1 MTSGSPSTTPERKMQ
16 YRRLG
21 ASGLKVSEVCLGSW
35 LTYGNATEDQTAE
48 QCIDRAYELG
58 INFFDTANVYA
69 RGKSEEV
76 VGRALRKYPRDSDV
90 VATKVFF
97 PMNDGPLPNN
107 KGLSRKHIME
117 QAEASLKRLGLE
129 YIDLYQCHRYDTET
143 PLEETLRA
151 LDDLVSQGK
160 ALYTGFSQW
169 SAPQIAD
176 AVHFQEKHNLDRFV
190 SSQPYY
196 NMLGRDIEKDV
207 IPVCEREG
215 IGQIVYSPLA
225 QGLLTGKY
233 KPGQPLPA
241 DSRAADPKQNQ
252 FLNSGKLDDAKL
264 EQIQKLVPIAEELGI
279 SMPQL
284 ALAWCL
290 RQPNVSSVIIGASKP
305 SQVDDNAGASGV
317 TLSQETLKAI
327 DEAVK

>member
-1 MTSGSPSTTPERKMQ
+1 MQ

-35 LTYGNATEDQTAE
+35 LTYGNATEDRTAE
-48 QCIDRAYELG
+48 ECIARAYELG

-76 VGRALRKYPRDSDV
+76 MGRALQKYPRETFV
-90 VATKVFF
+90 VATKVYF
-97 PMNDGPLPNN
+97 PMSDGPMPNN
-107 KGLSRKHIME
+107 RGLSRKHIME
-117 QAEASLKRLGLE
+117 QCEASLKRLGLD
-129 YIDLYQCHRYDTET
+129 YIDLYQCHRYDVET

-160 ALYTGFSQW
+160 VFYIGFSQW

-176 AVHFQEKHNLDRFV
+176 AVKFQEEHNLDRFI

-196 NMLGRDIEKDV
+196 NMLGRDLEKAV
-207 IPVCEREG
+207 MPVCEREG

-233 KPGQPLPA
+233 KPGQPIPEGT
-241 DSRAADPKQNQ
+241 RAADPKQNM
-252 FLNSGKLDDAKL
+252 FLNSGKLDDAQL
-264 EQIQKLVPIAEELGI
+264 EKIQKLVPIAEGLGL
-279 SMPQL
+279 SMAQL

-290 RQPNVSSVIIGASKP
+290 RKPNVSSVIIGASRP
-305 SQVDDNAGASGV
+305 SQVDDNAGASEV
-317 TLSQETLKAI
+317 KLTDETLKAI
-327 DEAVK
+327 DEALK